1 MGWVAVETTLTP
13 GHSYVAELELKH
25 AREKARRVERRP
37 WWTPVAALIGGA
49 AGFGVVLVAM
59 GAIVMWVRLMAAGI
73 PVEQG
78 LAAVSTRSL
87 AVTGAHVL
95 LVPVLFMVIVMLG
108 LHYWLDLRLRRDV
121 QAFEAGATPPE
132 LLGRTRSVGRKAN
145 TWLEQAVEWMNA
157 HPLLWIP
164 FLPLYPL
171 VKFSELLA
179 RHRLTVLWWV
189 AAFPLVPGWIG
200 IFVFNTLALRWATH
214 VYETAHMMERSLV
227 DVRLRVIA
235 GFALAA
241 VLVAL
246 AFQFD
251 KPSQLAPTRISLT
264 NGTHISGLYVGGD
277 SEALTLAVGHRLK
290 VIPQAQISTTEI
302 KPLPAASRS
311 KSLDTRLVDAIF

>member
-1 MGWVAVETTLTP
+1 
-13 GHSYVAELELKH
+13 
-25 AREKARRVERRP
+25 
-37 WWTPVAALIGGA
+37 
-49 AGFGVVLVAM
+49 
-59 GAIVMWVRLMAAGI
+59 MA
-73 PVEQG
+73 P
-78 LAAVSTRSL
+78 
-87 AVTGAHVL
+87 
-95 LVPVLFMVIVMLG
+95 
-108 LHYWLDLRLRRDV
+108 
-121 QAFEAGATPPE
+121 FEAGTTPPE
-132 LLGRTRSVGRKAN
+132 LLGRTRSVGRKAD
-145 TWLEQAVEWMNA
+145 TWLEHAVEWMNA

-179 RHRLTVLWWV
+179 RPAHGPVVV

-200 IFVFNTLALRWATH
+200 IFVFNTLAWRWATH
-214 VYETAHMMERSLV
+214 VYETAHMMERSLM
-227 DVRLRVIA
+227 DVRLRVMA

-264 NGTHISGLYVGGD
+264 NGTHISSLYVGGD

-311 KSLDTRLVDAIF
+311 KSLDTRLVEAIF